1 MTVVRAYSSKGKG
14 ALLKT
19 PEFQGTPQESYSFF
33 SGVNTKEKQTS
44 PREAKIHSQL
54 DQDSLHA
61 MSPSAR
67 KKKKI
72 QSSEEVS
79 IIQGLHGFHKQHQ
92 EVYESTRHANKKIV
106 SRGSMNFI

>member
-67 KKKKI
+67 KKKKKFKA
-72 QSSEEVS
+72 V
-79 IIQGLHGFHKQHQ
+79 
-92 EVYESTRHANKKIV
+92 KKLASFRVFMVFTNNI
-106 SRGSMNFI
+106 RKFMKAPGMPIKR